1 MPAVHVA
8 VARQLGL
15 SSLAALIELL
25 PASSYW
31 QSRAKSALSD
41 DLASLQRQLSQ
52 DLLAGGGGSLEEML
66 ARWQQLNA
74 ATLERAQRL
83 LADLTETRQADL
95 AKLSVAMRELRN
107 LV

>member
-1 MPAVHVA
+1 VA
-8 VARQLGL
+8 LAQQLGL
-15 SSLAALIELL
+15 ARLAPLVEQL

-52 DLLAGGGGSLEEML
+52 EVLAQGAGEPEALLAQ
-66 ARWQQLNA
+66 WQQRNSG
-74 ATLERAQRL
+74 TLERAQRL
-83 LADLTETRQADL
+83 LADLADTKGADL
-95 AKLSVAMRELRN
+95 AMLSVAMRELRN